1 MSEKKRQKKDGR
13 RKDKKSQAMR
23 GRENESVQESRQR
36 EQARDQSN
44 LTDTQPGA
52 ADTSGRR

>member
-1 MSEKKRQKKDGR
+1 MSEKTRQKKDGQRKEKKNQAR
-13 RKDKKSQAMR
+13 REH
-23 GRENESVQESRQR
+23 ENEAVQEAEPRQ
-36 EQARDQSN
+36 QARDQSN